1 MAEKTLQIVKM
12 IFIFTIWVLKVVFN
26 KQREVYRFVTI
37 LTSEVCKIIVFFLIS
52 HNFVQAAGFKNENL

>member
-52 HNFVQAAGFKNENL
+52 HKFVQAAGFKNENL